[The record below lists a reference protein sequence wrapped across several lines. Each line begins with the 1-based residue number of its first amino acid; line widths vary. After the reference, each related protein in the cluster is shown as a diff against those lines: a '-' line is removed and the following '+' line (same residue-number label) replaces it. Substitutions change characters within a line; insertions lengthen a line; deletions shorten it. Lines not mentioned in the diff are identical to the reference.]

1 MKVKRTTKNRTW
13 YYTLARV
20 ILFFACAVVV
30 FILSSI
36 LTENVPERI
45 ADQLTALSA
54 TISTFFLILIFTRWE
69 KLNLNDVGIV
79 PGKKS
84 VSRFSIGF
92 VVGLLM
98 AIMQAMIVLSFGHF
112 QLHLVP
118 KITMAEIF
126 LPLLLYILVGSR
138 EELVFR
144 SYSLRSLSYSLTPF
158 LALVIMT
165 TIFILEHVASGMTWQ
180 NGILGAGTGAILFG
194 LAALKTKGLALP
206 LGLHIAW
213 NFGQWSLG
221 FKGRPGIW
229 EVIVEKGYEAHVQ
242 NIGMGAYL
250 FVMGL
255 AITGVCIFYRKE
267 KLA

>member
-1 MKVKRTTKNRTW
+1 MTIKETNKKKGR

-20 ILFFACAVVV
+20 ILFFACTLVVH
-30 FILSSI
+30 ILSSI
-36 LTENVPERI
+36 LTENAPERI
-45 ADQLTALSA
+45 VEQLLMLSA
-54 TISTFFLILIFTRWE
+54 TILTFFLVLLFTRWE
-69 KLNLNDVGIV
+69 KLKPNDVGIV

-84 VSRFSIGF
+84 ASRFSIGF
-92 VVGLLM
+92 GAGLLM
-98 AIMQAMIVLSFGHF
+98 AITQALIVLSFGHF
-112 QLHLVP
+112 QLKLVP
-118 KITMAEIF
+118 EITMAEIG
-126 LPLLLYILVGSR
+126 LPLLLYVLVGSR

-144 SYSLRSLSYSLTPF
+144 SYSLRSLSYSWTPF

-165 TIFILEHVASGMTWQ
+165 TIFSLEHLVSGNTWQ
-180 NGILGAGTGAILFG
+180 NAIIGAGTGGILFG

-229 EVIVEKGYEAHVQ
+229 EAIVEKGYESQVE
-242 NIGMGAYL
+242 NIGLAAFI

-255 AITGVCIFYRKE
+255 AIAGVCIVYKKE
-267 KLA
+267 KLL

>member
-1 MKVKRTTKNRTW
+1 MTVKGANKNQRW
-13 YYTLARV
+13 YTLARV
-20 ILFFACAVVV
+20 ILFYACTLIVLIPAD
-30 FILSSI
+30 ILSESAEVNIAGQLSMFIATI
-36 LTENVPERI
+36 LT
-45 ADQLTALSA
+45 
-54 TISTFFLILIFTRWE
+54 FLLVVIFTRWE
-69 KLNLNDVGIV
+69 KLKLNDVGIV
-79 PGKKS
+79 PSKKS

-92 VVGLLM
+92 GVGLLM

-112 QLHLVP
+112 QLKLVP
-118 KITMAEIF
+118 EITITAIV
-126 LPLLLYILVGSR
+126 LPLLLYMFAGFR

-158 LALVIMT
+158 LALIIITVIFV
-165 TIFILEHVASGMTWQ
+165 IEHLFGGMTWQ
-180 NGILGAGTGAILFG
+180 NAIIGSGTGAILFG

-221 FKGRPGIW
+221 FKGKPGIW
-229 EVIVEKGYEAHVQ
+229 EAIVEKGYESQVQ

-250 FVMGL
+250 LAMGL

-267 KLA
+267 KLF

>member
-1 MKVKRTTKNRTW
+1 MAIKDTNKNKGWFYTLTRVIFFYACTIVVIISTSALTKNMS
-13 YYTLARV
+13 AD
-20 ILFFACAVVV
+20 
-30 FILSSI
+30 
-36 LTENVPERI
+36 I
-45 ADQLTALSA
+45 ADNLSMFLA
-54 TISTFFLILIFTRWE
+54 TILNLLLVVIFTRWE
-69 KLNLNDVGIV
+69 KLKLNDVGII
-79 PGKKS
+79 PSKKS
-84 VSRFSIGF
+84 APLFTI
-92 VVGLLM
+92 GLLM
-98 AIMQAMIVLSFGHF
+98 AIMQVMIVLSSGHL
-112 QLHLVP
+112 QLNLVP
-118 KITMAEIF
+118 EVTITEII
-126 LPLLLYILVGSR
+126 LTLLLFILAGTR

-144 SYSLRSLSYSLTPF
+144 SYFLRSLSYSLTPF

-165 TIFILEHVASGMTWQ
+165 AIFSIEHLVAGYTWQ

-229 EVIVEKGYEAHVQ
+229 EAIVEKGFDEHVQ

-255 AITGVCIFYRKE
+255 AIAGVCIFYRKE
-267 KLA
+267 KLL

>member
-1 MKVKRTTKNRTW
+1 MTIKRTNDNKGW
-13 YYTLARV
+13 LYTLARIIFFYICTIV
-20 ILFFACAVVV
+20 ATLFSYT
-30 FILSSI
+30 I
-36 LTENVPERI
+36 TENVSDRI
-45 ADQLTALSA
+45 ADQLSM
-54 TISTFFLILIFTRWE
+54 FLAAILTLLLVIVFTRWE

-84 VSRFSIGF
+84 ASRFSIGF
-92 VVGLLM
+92 GVGLLM
-98 AIMQAMIVLSFGHF
+98 AVTQAMIVLSFGHF
-112 QLHLVP
+112 QLKLVP
-118 KITMAEIF
+118 EITMAEIG
-126 LPLLLYILVGSR
+126 LPLLLYVLAGSR

-165 TIFILEHVASGMTWQ
+165 TIFSLEHLVSGNTWQ
-180 NGILGAGTGAILFG
+180 NAIIGAGTGGILFG

-229 EVIVEKGYEAHVQ
+229 EAIVEKGYESQVE
-242 NIGMGAYL
+242 NIGLTAFL
-250 FVMGL
+250 FVMSL
-255 AITGVCIFYRKE
+255 AIAGVCIVYKKE
-267 KLA
+267 KLF